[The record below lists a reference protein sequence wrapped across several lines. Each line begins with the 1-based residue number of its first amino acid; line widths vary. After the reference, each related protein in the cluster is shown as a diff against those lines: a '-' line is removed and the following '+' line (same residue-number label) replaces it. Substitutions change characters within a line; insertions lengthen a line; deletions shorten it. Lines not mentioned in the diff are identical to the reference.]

1 MSLHVS
7 SFQFTLDCFP
17 RVSGDEPRLVQGKGS
32 YLTFSP
38 RERG

>member
-1 MSLHVS
+1 MSPPNHRMLP
-7 SFQFTLDCFP
+7 QLRRFP